1 MRPFSPVAHHPAEIP
16 PGDRHGPD
24 RNGLATQGFGH
35 VVVGPVGSTRIGLEP
50 GLLHPQPCRKSMEL
64 VIGVGDEVGPEG
76 IHMTETGPLSPVV
89 DVNGQCA
96 SDDLTG
102 RAGIGDDRKT
112 GGGPGQHPSVQVT
125 SVVAASDERLGHG
138 ARPTAHPAYA
148 HHRAIVRKLGDPVLD
163 LPHRHMGRLRCV
175 AAIPLFVL
183 TDVEQKRSCL
193 NQVHRFVGSDVLD
206 HMMCRFAHA
215 LTVLGPIP
223 RPRAIACVEPL
234 GPGAQRG
241 PLRAR
246 GSPPQLDFRN
256 LPRLGESLE
265 TGGLL
270 RALFAQTWEI

>member
-1 MRPFSPVAHHPAEIP
+1 
-16 PGDRHGPD
+16 
-24 RNGLATQGFGH
+24 
-35 VVVGPVGSTRIGLEP
+35 
-50 GLLHPQPCRKSMEL
+50 MEL

-76 IHMTETGPLSPVV
+76 IHMTETGTLSPVV
-89 DVNGQCA
+89 DVDGQCA

-102 RAGIGDDRKT
+102 RAGIGDDGKA
-112 GGGPGQHPSVQVT
+112 GGGPGQHSSVQVT

-148 HHRAIVRKLGDPVLD
+148 HHRAVDRNLGDPALD

-175 AAIPLFVL
+175 ATIPLFVL

-223 RPRAIACVEPL
+223 RPQAIACVEPFWL
-234 GPGAQRG
+234 GA
-241 PLRAR
+241 PLRLGRNGDPAR
-246 GSPPQLDFRN
+246 AWVEPSPVGFQITRVWAN
-256 LPRLGESLE
+256 H
-265 TGGLL
+265 
-270 RALFAQTWEI
+270 

>member
-1 MRPFSPVAHHPAEIP
+1 
-16 PGDRHGPD
+16 
-24 RNGLATQGFGH
+24 
-35 VVVGPVGSTRIGLEP
+35 
-50 GLLHPQPCRKSMEL
+50 MEL